1 MLSKK
6 VADLLNNQVNKELY
20 SAYLYLD
27 FENYYHDKSLEGFAN
42 WYHVQVQE
50 EIAHAQL
57 MMQYLQDNDYS
68 VVLEAIN
75 KPNISLNELSDPLK
89 AGLKHEQYV
98 TELIHTCYAAAYEE
112 KDFRITSVQRQSIIW
127 IDFFHSF
134 FIAVLG
140 LVCQRTRR
148 RRKKCFRFNFSI

>member
-98 TELIHTCYAAAYEE
+98 TELIHTVTQQLMKKKILELCSSWIGLSKNKE
-112 KDFRITSVQRQSIIW
+112 K
-127 IDFFHSF
+127 
-134 FIAVLG
+134 
-140 LVCQRTRR
+140 
-148 RRKKCFRFNFSI
+148 KKKMLQI

>member
-1 MLSKK
+1 MARKKECAMLSKK

-75 KPNISLNELSDPLK
+75 KPNIPLNELSDPLK

-112 KDFRITSVQRQSIIW
+112 KDFRLSQVIRLALF
-127 IDFFHSF
+127 DFHNRGNWF
-134 FIAVLG
+134 
-140 LVCQRTRR
+140 
-148 RRKKCFRFNFSI
+148 